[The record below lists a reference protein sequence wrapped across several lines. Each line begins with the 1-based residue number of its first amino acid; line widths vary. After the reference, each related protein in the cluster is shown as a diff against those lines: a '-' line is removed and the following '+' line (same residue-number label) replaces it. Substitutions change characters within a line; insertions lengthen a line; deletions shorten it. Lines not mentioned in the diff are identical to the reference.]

1 MYIYMYICVYIYIY
15 IYTEVKVDGSTQKP
29 NTHKMAQRAEK
40 ENGAILAG
48 T

>member
-1 MYIYMYICVYIYIY
+1 MVVWLKWPCIVIISYMDL
-15 IYTEVKVDGSTQKP
+15 KVDGPTQNQ
-29 NTHKMAQRAEK
+29 NTHKMAPRAEK